1 MTRSLLIDRKVP
13 RSFWPEA
20 VNWAFYVLNRCP
32 TSAVKDVTPEEA
44 WSGIKPSVSHFKV
57 FGCVAHAHVPD
68 ARRVKLDSKS
78 TLCVNFGVSTESKGY
93 RLYNPVSKKV
103 IVSRDVI
110 FEEDKSWEWERTN
123 AELVDAQLEWEEETD
138 VIEGNE
144 EQRISSNESEAAPNV
159 ISTEE
164 EAPREEISA
173 SPEPETP
180 ESDEDAS
187 LSKNPVLH
195 GKSKHI
201 DVRFHF
207 LRDLVNEGAIQL
219 KFCGTKMQ
227 VADVLTKPIKQDMF
241 QELRQK
247 LGVFD
252 FSEVN

>member
-1 MTRSLLIDRKVP
+1 MKQSLVEKENKRPVEEEKKT
-13 RSFWPEA
+13 
-20 VNWAFYVLNRCP
+20 P
-32 TSAVKDVTPEEA
+32 TSKEEE
-44 WSGIKPSVSHFKV
+44 K
-57 FGCVAHAHVPD
+57 
-68 ARRVKLDSKS
+68 ARGTRW
-78 TLCVNFGVSTESKGY
+78 KGREFELSDERFAMLRTHSDDRFTG
-93 RLYNPVSKKV
+93 RLRISKKV

-144 EQRISSNESEAAPNV
+144 EQRISSNESKAAPNV

-187 LSKNPVLH
+187 VPSMTRTSNRQKKSPLSKNPVLH

-227 VADVLTKPIKQDMF
+227 VADVLTNPIKQDMF

-247 LGVFD
+247 LGVFY